1 MDLEDNSHLKDII
14 DNTFFERFKNFR
26 YKCHVKYKNI
36 VEKGLNLLDNN
47 LYPYVKHEVWKWMCT
62 ECIESEI
69 WKVNFYIY
77 MKFDM
82 SLI

>member
-1 MDLEDNSHLKDII
+1 MDLEDNPHLKDII

-26 YKCHVKYKNI
+26 HTCHVNYKTI
-36 VEKGLNLLDNN
+36 VAKGLNPLDNN
-47 LYPYVKHEVWKWMCT
+47 PYPYVKDEDWKWMCT
-62 ECIESEI
+62 ECFQSET

-77 MKFDM
+77 MEFDM